1 MRAYRPLC
9 FASILLIL
17 PLVLLAQSHPTKI
30 ENGTLAGTVTDTT
43 ENVPIT
49 GAYVAVT
56 SRMQSS
62 KANARTD
69 RLGHFV
75 LSLPPGDYQLSIVAH
90 ASYPLRQESRS
101 PRAKRRAMIQGCE
114 WIPNTW
120 KKATVHRKTGYE
132 LRVYSDSW

>member
-9 FASILLIL
+9 FASILLTL
-17 PLVLLAQSHPTKI
+17 PLGLLAQSHPTKI

-75 LSLPPGDYQLSIVAH
+75 LSLPPGDYQLSIIAHGFVPAQARVSVA
-90 ASYPLRQESRS
+90 S
-101 PRAKRRAMIQGCE
+101 G
-114 WIPNTW
+114 
-120 KKATVHRKTGYE
+120 KATRHDSR
-132 LRVYSDSW
+132 LRVDTEHLEESDGP